1 MGQSQSPTHIK
12 GKESWI
18 AHFVGS
24 GIKVLEKQAEIENTA
39 VAILG
44 NDNLLLGPSP
54 TIRSPAPC
62 GAGFTLFIG
71 LGKGYLTFSRL
82 WATL

>member
-12 GKESWI
+12 GKENGI

-71 LGKGYLTFSRL
+71 LASPQRTMPGT
-82 WATL
+82 W